1 MEERI
6 RIDSVK
12 ANNRRRAFEVTCAKG
27 DFTFPYAKAD
37 PRPGRDDPIVDV
49 FIDPELANEGFSYT
63 LASGVDGCVLLDWV
77 FDYNEEP
84 GYMRDL
90 LLYNLTVQAQ
100 ERLEATTLSKREI
113 IRRLGTSPAQFY
125 RLIDQTNYRK
135 SVDKML
141 SLMQVLGCEVD
152 LVVRDRRSA

>member
-1 MEERI
+1 VK
-6 RIDSVK
+6 IDSVTQ
-12 ANNRRRAFEVTCAKG
+12 NNRRCAFEVTWAKG
-27 DFTFPYAKAD
+27 QFTFPYDKAD
-37 PRPGRDDPIVDV
+37 PRPGRDDPVV
-49 FIDPELANEGFSYT
+49 ELFIDPELATEGFSYI
-63 LASGVDGCVLLDWV
+63 LASGADGCVLLDWV

-90 LLYNLTVQAQ
+90 LLHNLTVQALK
-100 ERLEATTLSKREI
+100 RLEATGLSRREI

-125 RLIDQTNYRK
+125 RLIDPNNYSK

-141 SLMQVLGCEVD
+141 SLLQVLGCEVD

>member
-1 MEERI
+1 MRQGRVHLPLRE
-6 RIDSVK
+6 
-12 ANNRRRAFEVTCAKG
+12 G
-27 DFTFPYAKAD
+27 
-37 PRPGRDDPIVDV
+37 RPAPEPDDPIVEL
-49 FIDPELANEGFSYT
+49 FIDPELGNEGFSYV
-63 LASGVDGCVLLDWV
+63 LASGADGCVLLDWV

-90 LLYNLTVQAQ
+90 LLYNLTVQALD
-100 ERLEATTLSKREI
+100 RLETTGLSRREI

-125 RLIDQTNYRK
+125 RLIDPTNYRK

-141 SLMQVLGCEVD
+141 SLLQVLGCEVD

>member
-1 MEERI
+1 MI
-6 RIDSVK
+6 ASVK
-12 ANNRRRAFEVTCAKG
+12 ANNRRRAFEVTCGKG
-27 DFTFPYAKAD
+27 HFTFPYEKAD
-37 PRPGRDDPIVDV
+37 PRPSRDDPIIDL
-49 FIDPELANEGFSYT
+49 FIDPEVGNEGFSYV
-63 LASGVDGCVLLDWV
+63 LASGADGCVLIDWV

-90 LLYNLTVQAQ
+90 LLYNLTLQAQ
-100 ERLEATTLSKREI
+100 KRLEASSLSKREI

-141 SLMQVLGCEVD
+141 SLLQVLGCEVD

>member
-1 MEERI
+1 MRI
-6 RIDSVK
+6 TSVS

-27 DFTFPYAKAD
+27 EFTFPYEKTD
-37 PRPGRDDPIVDV
+37 PRPSKDDPIVEL
-49 FIDPELANEGFSYT
+49 FIDPELGNEGFSFV
-63 LASGVDGCVLLDWV
+63 LASGADGCVLLDWV

-90 LLYNLTVQAQ
+90 LLYNLTVEAQ
-100 ERLEATTLSKREI
+100 ERLETTTLSKREI

-135 SVDKML
+135 SIDKML
-141 SLMQVLGCEVD
+141 SLLQVLGCEVD